1 MKSFPLIHYFFIF
14 SFRSILATAVE
25 ITGWGKLRKIGGED
39 RNRNTFSNHS
49 PSKLQ
54 MAVVPLIH
62 QSDCKNETV
71 RSKINVKKSLII
83 LKYLNI

>member
-1 MKSFPLIHYFFIF
+1 M
-14 SFRSILATAVE
+14 E

-62 QSDCKNETV
+62 QADCKNETV
-71 RSKINVKKSLII
+71 IECLKFHIIKIII
-83 LKYLNI
+83 